1 VALEQ
6 RRILNLIA
14 DGSISAANGAELLST
29 LEQKKREAVMK
40 LEIFSQ
46 IQVAPLLDISI
57 SINKLNELFKPIMA
71 VIGSG
76 LKVKFQKGNFMLD
89 LMELNW
95 QQLLEMGLDK
105 DADNIYFIE
114 EQNDNGDTISLQIK
128 VEK

>member
-6 RRILNLIA
+6 RRVLELIA
-14 DGSISAANGAELLST
+14 DGSISAADGAELLST

-46 IQVAPLLDISI
+46 NQAAPLLNISI
-57 SINKLNELFKPIMA
+57 PINKLNELLKPIMT
-71 VIGSG
+71 VIESG
-76 LKVKFQKGNFMLD
+76 LKVKFQKGSFVLD

-95 QQLLEMGLDK
+95 EQLFEMGLDK
-105 DADNIYFIE
+105 DADNVYFME
-114 EQNDNGDTISLQIK
+114 EQIDNGDTISLQIK

>member
-1 VALEQ
+1 MALEQ
-6 RRILNLIA
+6 RRILKLIA
-14 DGSISAANGAELLST
+14 DGAISAAAGAELLST

-46 IQVAPLLDISI
+46 NQAAPLLDISI
-57 SINKLNELFKPIMA
+57 SINKLTKLLKPIMT

-95 QQLLEMGLDK
+95 EQLLEMGLDK